1 MMHPHYYKN
10 IQGWFNSGFRRMYE
24 YQVKNCKDNA
34 HFVEVGAWKGKSTCY
49 MGVEILNSQKTIK
62 FDVVDTWLGSDESKH
77 KKDISV
83 VNDNLYDEFLKNIEL
98 VKSVVNPLRMTSV
111 KASNLYEN
119 NSLDFVLIDASH
131 KYIDVKEDI
140 ISWLPKVKKGG
151 ILAGDDLSWSG
162 VRRALNELLPN
173 KYQTAQDFFGAKH
186 KMIWIHKK

>member
-1 MMHPHYYKN
+1 MHPHYYKN

-98 VKSVVNPLRMTSV
+98 VKSAVNPLRMTSV
-111 KASNLYEN
+111 EASNLYEN

-131 KYIDVKEDI
+131 KYIDVKEDMI
-140 ISWLPKVKKGG
+140 
-151 ILAGDDLSWSG
+151 
-162 VRRALNELLPN
+162 RR
-173 KYQTAQDFFGAKH
+173 H
-186 KMIWIHKK
+186 